1 MIGATLFSQ
10 WKPRHD
16 QARASGYQRKRG
28 STGYRSSAAAYN
40 IVLYRFIEWIDPLR
54 FYQGACLQ
62 LRGTLLTTLI
72 ALALTAMCAV
82 KASAGFSSL
91 ATAEQEQGQPVQA
104 QSPTLPDE
112 DPLAPYQGLTV
123 GEIRWP
129 NAFSEADKKRLDDL
143 ILEQAGGPVDR
154 DLIRES
160 IHKLH
165 DTGRFADVRV
175 EAERMQDGKVSLSF
189 VTAPNYFIG
198 DIDVEGV
205 PSRPTAGQVANASK
219 FQLGELFTADQLER
233 ALTNIKRLMQE
244 NGYYRSVVG
253 EQEHK
258 DTARQQIDISFHINP
273 GPQARVGNV
282 TVTGKSGYSLGQIQD
297 IAKMHT
303 GDPISVQRV
312 SNALDRLRKKYQ
324 KQNRLLAQVSISRKS
339 YREEANAVDYTFD
352 IVPGPRVEVT
362 AEGFRIRRGVLKQN
376 VPIFEENAVDED
388 LLNEGRRNLL
398 NYLQSRGYFDA
409 RVGIK
414 QRSDDNGNEL
424 QIVYVIEPGARHKLV
439 RIEFSGNKY
448 FLTERI
454 RSRMQVRPAE
464 RLASRGRYSQ
474 GLLSNDIHGL
484 EDLYRANGFQQIKI
498 SSTVIDDYEGHENDL
513 VLKIA
518 VDEGPQT
525 LVGAFHLEGNKAFS
539 EDQLAAY
546 INTAKGQPFSE
557 FNVAQ
562 DRDNLLNYYFNRGFP
577 NASFEASAKPLPG
590 EPDRM
595 DVTFKVQEG
604 EPFSVDQVF
613 VSGLNFTRPFVVQ
626 RELQLKSRDP
636 LSQID
641 MLQTQQRLYD
651 LGIFSQVGTAVQ
663 NPNGNEP
670 EKNVLVEVEEAKRY
684 TFNYGVGMEFQTGQ
698 PSAVGTNQPRVSLG
712 VTRLNFRGRN
722 HTITFKADVGSLQ
735 QRGLLS
741 YTAPRWFNSQN
752 WKLAFTA
759 FYDNTLDVTTFT
771 SQRLEGSV
779 QAEQT
784 ISRAT
789 TMDYRFTYRRVKASN
804 ITISPVLIPLLS
816 LPVRVGEPG
825 FSYIRNKRDNNL
837 ETSKGSY
844 TTVDAGV
851 AASFFGSEADFSRI
865 LAQNSTYHAFGKN
878 RPAEKKF
885 VLARS
890 LRIGVESPFG
900 NTVILPPGQAC
911 PNPTQ
916 TSCPSTAVIP
926 LAERFLS
933 GGGNSH
939 RGFGLNQAGPRDPV
953 TGFPVGGS
961 ALFLNNVEL
970 RFPPTSLPFFQ
981 DNISFAVFED
991 AGNVFTDGRGMLN
1004 NLLRWRQK
1012 NTQLCLQQSTAS
1024 QCDYSYVSHAV
1035 GVGVRYK
1042 TPIGPV
1048 RFDFGYNLNPPAF
1061 PSTQTVTN
1069 SAGQQTITFVPQ
1081 HASHFNVYFSI
1092 GQSF

>member
-1 MIGATLFSQ
+1 M
-10 WKPRHD
+10 
-16 QARASGYQRKRG
+16 
-28 STGYRSSAAAYN
+28 
-40 IVLYRFIEWIDPLR
+40 
-54 FYQGACLQ
+54 Q

-72 ALALTAMCAV
+72 AVAFAALHAV
-82 KASAGFSSL
+82 PASADSSKRG
-91 ATAEQEQGQPVQA
+91 AAEEQEQGQAVEA
-104 QSPTLPDE
+104 QSPNMPVE
-112 DPLAPYQGLTV
+112 DPMASYQGLTLD
-123 GEIRWP
+123 EIRWP
-129 NAFSEADKKRLDDL
+129 DVSSEVDQKRLREL
-143 ILEQAGGPVDR
+143 IPQQAGEPLDR

-160 IHKLH
+160 IHKLY

-175 EAERMQDGKVSLSF
+175 EAERAQDGKVSLSF
-189 VTAPNYFIG
+189 FTAPNYFVG
-198 DIDVEGV
+198 DVDVEGV
-205 PSRPTAGQVANASK
+205 PNRPTAGQVVNASK
-219 FQLGELFTADQLER
+219 FQLGELFTPDQVER

-244 NGYYRSVVG
+244 NGYYQSSIH
-253 EQEHK
+253 EEEHK
-258 DTARQQIDISFHINP
+258 DPAKQQIDILLRISP
-273 GPQARVGNV
+273 GIQARVGNV
-282 TVTGKSGYSLGQIQD
+282 TVTGKPGYSQGQIQD
-297 IAKMHT
+297 IAKMHP
-303 GDPISVQRV
+303 GDPVSVQRV

-352 IVPGPRVEVT
+352 IVPGPKVQVAT
-362 AEGFRIRRGVLKQN
+362 EGFRIRRGVLKQN

-398 NYLQSRGYFDA
+398 NYLQTRGYFDA

-414 QRSDDNGNEL
+414 QRSDDARNEL
-424 QIVYVIEPGARHKLV
+424 QIVYAIDPGARHRLA
-439 RIEFSGNKY
+439 RIEVTGNKY
-448 FLTERI
+448 FLTEKI

-464 RLASRGRYSQ
+464 RFESRGRYSQ
-474 GLLSNDIHGL
+474 GLLSNDIHGI

-498 SSTVIDDYEGHENDL
+498 TSNVVDNYDGRKNDL
-513 VLKIA
+513 ALNIS

-525 LVGAFHLEGNKAFS
+525 LVGAFHMEGNKAFS
-539 EDQLAAY
+539 EDQLAL
-546 INTAKGQPFSE
+546 IIDTTKGQPFSE
-557 FNVAQ
+557 FNIAQ

-577 NASFEASAKPLPG
+577 GASFEAAAKPMPG
-590 EPDRM
+590 EPNRM

-604 EPFSVDQVF
+604 ERVSVDNVF
-613 VSGLNFTRPFVVQ
+613 VSGLNFTKPFIVQ
-626 RELQLKSRDP
+626 RELQVKSGDP

-670 EKNVLVEVEEAKRY
+670 QKNVLVEVEEAKRY
-684 TFNYGVGMEFQTGQ
+684 TFNYGVGLEFQTGQ
-698 PSAVGTNQPRVSLG
+698 PSAVGTNQALGQTGVSPRVSLG

-741 YTAPRWFNSQN
+741 YTAPRWFNSPD
-752 WKLAFTA
+752 WKLSFTA

-779 QAEQT
+779 QAEQ
-784 ISRAT
+784 IVSRAT

-804 ITISPVLIPLLS
+804 IEISPVLIPLLS

-825 FSYIRNKRDNNL
+825 FSYLRNKRDNNL
-837 ETSKGSY
+837 ETTKGSY

-851 AASFFGSEADFSRI
+851 AGSFFGSEADFSRI

-878 RPAEKKF
+878 RPAEKKY

-890 LRIGVESPFG
+890 LRIGVESTFG
-900 NTVILPPGQAC
+900 NTLILPPGQAC
-911 PNPTQ
+911 PDPTQ
-916 TSCPSTAVIP
+916 INCPSTTVIP

-939 RGFGLNQAGPRDPV
+939 RGFGLNQAGPRDPI

-981 DNISFAVFED
+981 DNISFAIFED
-991 AGNVFTDGRGMLN
+991 AGNVFTDGRGMLD

-1012 NTQLCLQQSTAS
+1012 NPQLCLQQSTS
-1024 QCDYSYVSHAV
+1024 NQCDYSYVSHAV

-1061 PSTQTVTN
+1061 PSVQTVTVGTGPPT
-1069 SAGQQTITFVPQ
+1069 STFVPQ